1 MRKSLNILVISM
13 LLLVLSA
20 CESSVVTRIDL
31 SKTGAITEEVTLTF
45 KGEAAQTVK
54 ENVKVQAQIV
64 ELMASKIGSIPKI
77 TKSPDNIIFVSK
89 IDEINTL
96 MISEFTGVSVNTS
109 KRVGNNVKVSVNTEY
124 PVQVANAI
132 KVAVSQEPDK
142 DALTAAIF
150 ESTMIG
156 FIITMPGKITNIN
169 SEISFTKVGSK
180 SVKFNQSLNQYINTE
195 IEIESSTDKN
205 IAIYIVIL
213 VLASFAALVLYRR
226 LKK

>member
-1 MRKSLNILVISM
+1 M

-169 SEISFTKVGSK
+169 SEISYTKVGSK

>member
-150 ESTMIG
+150 ESTTIG

-180 SVKFNQSLNQYINTE
+180 SVEFNQSLNQYINTE

>member
-1 MRKSLNILVISM
+1 M

-20 CESSVVTRIDL
+20 CESSVVTRMDL
-31 SKTGAITEEVTLTF
+31 SKTGTITEEVILTF

-77 TKSPDNIIFVSK
+77 TKSPDSIIFVSE

-96 MISEFTGVSVNTS
+96 MISEFTGVSVKTS
-109 KRVGNNVKVSVNTEY
+109 KRVGNDVKVSVNTEY

-132 KVAVSQEPDK
+132 KVAVSQELDK

-150 ESTMIG
+150 ESTTIG

-205 IAIYIVIL
+205 IAIYIAIL
-213 VLASFAALVLYRR
+213 VVASFAALVLYRR

>member
-13 LLLVLSA
+13 ILLVLSA
-20 CESSVVTRIDL
+20 CESSVVTRMDL
-31 SKTGAITEEVTLTF
+31 NKTGTITEEVILTF

-77 TKSPDNIIFVSK
+77 TKSPDSIIFVSE

-109 KRVGNNVKVSVNTEY
+109 KRVGNDVKVSVNTEY

-132 KVAVSQEPDK
+132 KVAVSQEPDN

-150 ESTMIG
+150 ESTTIG

-205 IAIYIVIL
+205 IAIYIAIL
-213 VLASFAALVLYRR
+213 VVASFAALVLYRR